1 MAWIPRYILSGGM
14 YGGRNCPAGSLT
26 DLVALC
32 GNSYTVS
39 DCVFASGEDTTW
51 SDTYTAWAGAY
62 GMSDDMLRNYIM
74 THMDGNPHE
83 FALAE
88 IEVENPP
95 TAQFYK
101 QSIVFYL
108 TVIAQEVIEPTTDP
122 QLYDD
127 LHMCN
132 FNLSLSKIVRR
143 EYPTPYSAYTETTF
157 SPTFGIMAG
166 NFFISG
172 SRVLGGPYYYL
183 TDKMRIAIGDIK
195 YQNTDYFGIGIYSN
209 ITRCDSVYYGW
220 GAGVIGVSYDTLNN
234 AFGKFEPDETEDP
247 NEEPGEGEDGEGE
260 GGESGEGGGEGEHD
274 RRQDPIPYP
283 EDPPI
288 SGASAGFITM
298 YEMTE
303 ANMQSFANE
312 LFDFDW
318 WQAVKNFFAD
328 PMDFICGVMIVP
340 FAPKTSGHACPVFHQ
355 ASPLPDIKMSHYWPV
370 IQDQYQ
376 DIDCGSLTIPK
387 YYDSAFDYN
396 PYTSVRIFLPY
407 IGYKDLD
414 PDEVMGNTIQVKYKV
429 DCMTG
434 DCVAFIMRTA
444 VSMPS
449 MTPQTQV
456 IAQFSGN
463 MGVRVAF
470 GRQSF
475 DSAIQASVQLMTGLA
490 GGIIRGASGIASAM
504 IGQGGTPGANTETQV
519 MASVA
524 EGAGNVAA
532 AMPNVEQMK
541 SQVMKSG
548 IMGANAGF
556 MSVQKPF
563 IIRTIP
569 RQSRPDN
576 YKLMHGYP
584 SNITGPIGARGFRGY
599 MEVDTIQLDGIT
611 AMEQEK
617 AEMAA
622 LLKGGVLYGNA

>member
-1 MAWIPRYILSGGM
+1 MAWIPKYILSGGM
-14 YGGRNCPAGSLT
+14 YGGKNCPAGSLT
-26 DLVALC
+26 GLISICRNAYSV
-32 GNSYTVS
+32 G
-39 DCVFASGEDTTW
+39 DCAFGYGDMSKVDP
-51 SDTYTAWAGAY
+51 DYTAWAGAY
-62 GMSDDMLRNYIM
+62 GMSDTLLREYIL
-74 THMDGNPHE
+74 THMDDTSHE
-83 FALAE
+83 FLLVE
-88 IEVENPP
+88 MDIENPTGAQYYRQTLGIYLSV
-95 TAQFYK
+95 TA
-101 QSIVFYL
+101 
-108 TVIAQEVIEPTTDP
+108 AEVIEPATDP
-122 QLYDD
+122 QYTA
-127 LHMCN
+127 LHLCGFSM
-132 FNLSLSKIVRR
+132 SISKIVRR
-143 EYPTPYSAYTETTF
+143 EYPTPYSAYTETIF
-157 SPTFGIMAG
+157 SPSAAIFMG
-166 NFFISG
+166 NLYLSG
-172 SRVLGGPYYYL
+172 DQILGGYW
-183 TDKMRIAIGDIK
+183 TNITKSFRIALGDFT
-195 YQNTDYFGIGIYSN
+195 YDNTDYFGIAIYGQWERADEYTS
-209 ITRCDSVYYGW
+209 GW
-220 GAGVIGVSYDTLNN
+220 GAGLIGVSYNTLNN
-234 AFGKFEPDETEDP
+234 AFGSFDPDETDDP
-247 NEEPGEGEDGEGE
+247 NEEPEGGEDGEGE

-283 EDPPI
+283 DDPPI

-303 ANMQSFANE
+303 NNMQTFASE

-370 IQDQYQ
+370 IVDQYQ

-490 GGIIRGASGIASAM
+490 GGVIRGASGIASAM
-504 IGQGGTPGANTETQV
+504 IGQGGTPGAKTETDV
-519 MASVA
+519 IASLA

-532 AMPNVEQMK
+532 SMPNVEQMK

-576 YKLMHGYP
+576 YKVMHGYP
-584 SNITGPIGARGFRGY
+584 SNIAGPIGGRGFRGY
-599 MEVDTIQLDGIT
+599 MEIDTIQLDGIA